1 MARNTCAFRAR
12 ATMTSIGARSCLALG
27 IAGVVLVFLIM
38 LMLLRLLVGPDPTI
52 TDDDLALKIVNHP
65 QWPAMEDDLS
75 LMLGRAKEDRITSFY
90 KSDSQSDISQQIDH
104 YLYRAILY
112 AAVLRAKYKGTTS
125 FTEKVVRG
133 HAKAYLQGMLRRTRN
148 GALPALQVA
157 STQDMSEAMS
167 QHLYSTIVQAQVLV
181 TMHSAPKNV
190 TELEQDIKD
199 LKAQI
204 ASMTI
209 QIEDV
214 ALLKIQIEE
223 KQNCC
228 ELANRCKQHVE
239 ELGGSV
245 DYFGDYVKK
254 TKYSFEFE
262 HKELSA
268 RQAVEHG
275 HQKMKELGVSVGD
288 DGWNKVDDGLIY

>member
-1 MARNTCAFRAR
+1 
-12 ATMTSIGARSCLALG
+12 
-27 IAGVVLVFLIM
+27 
-38 LMLLRLLVGPDPTI
+38 
-52 TDDDLALKIVNHP
+52 
-65 QWPAMEDDLS
+65 
-75 LMLGRAKEDRITSFY
+75 
-90 KSDSQSDISQQIDH
+90 
-104 YLYRAILY
+104 
-112 AAVLRAKYKGTTS
+112 
-125 FTEKVVRG
+125 
-133 HAKAYLQGMLRRTRN
+133 
-148 GALPALQVA
+148 
-157 STQDMSEAMS
+157 
-167 QHLYSTIVQAQVLV
+167 
-181 TMHSAPKNV
+181 MHSAPKNV

-214 ALLKIQIEE
+214 ALLEQEITKLNAGIVKLKIQIEE

-228 ELANRCKQHVE
+228 ELANRCKLHVE

-275 HQKMKELGVSVGD
+275 HQKIKELGVSVGD
-288 DGWNKVDDGLIY
+288 DGWNKVDGLIY